1 MPSRQPIR
9 CEPVVRDLTTWCG
22 LLVLAG
28 LITSCSLLQET
39 QSTTAS
45 AAHTPSPRP
54 PAPDE
59 VPPVWSPDSIVS
71 WQWQLTTP
79 INESVPA
86 SVYDVDLFD
95 TPPEVV
101 ARLRAQGGR
110 VICYLSAGS
119 HEDWRPDSAD
129 YPTEIL
135 GKAYAGWP
143 GERWLDI
150 RRLDLLGPI
159 VQARLEMCREKG
171 FDAVEA
177 DNVDSYQADTGF
189 PLTAEDQLAFNR
201 WLAGQAH
208 ANGLAI
214 ALKNDPEQA
223 DLLADAFDFSI
234 LEDCFADGWC
244 ELMAPFAERGKA
256 VLAAEYTDRDL
267 DFEEFCAEMARLRFL
282 GIRKERQLGAW
293 REACP

>member
-1 MPSRQPIR
+1 
-9 CEPVVRDLTTWCG
+9 
-22 LLVLAG
+22 
-28 LITSCSLLQET
+28 
-39 QSTTAS
+39 
-45 AAHTPSPRP
+45 
-54 PAPDE
+54 
-59 VPPVWSPDSIVS
+59 VS

-79 INESVPA
+79 IDESVSA
-86 SVYDVDLFD
+86 SVFDIDLFD
-95 TPPEVV
+95 TSLEVV
-101 ARLRAQGGR
+101 ARLHAGGAR

-119 HEDWRPDSAD
+119 HEDWRPDASV
-129 YPTEIL
+129 YPAEIL
-135 GKAYAGWP
+135 GKTYAGWP

-208 ANGLAI
+208 ASGLAI

-223 DLLADAFDFSI
+223 DLLADAFDFAI
-234 LEDCFADGWC
+234 LEDCFAEGWC
-244 ELMAPFAERGKA
+244 RLMAPFAERGKP
-256 VLAAEYTDRDL
+256 VLAAEYTDGDIDL
-267 DFEEFCAEMARLRFL
+267 EAFCAEITELGFHGILKARD
-282 GIRKERQLGAW
+282 LGAW
-293 REACP
+293 RQVCP